1 MAAIH
6 TTGSNEISEML
17 SIVMT
22 TLLIR
27 NGEMS
32 QPFPK
37 HCHDGNQLNVTESF
51 LLDDPENAVEEFL
64 CLVREQMVA
73 EQIAAKKTDKTR

>member
-17 SIVMT
+17 STVMT

-27 NGEMS
+27 DGEMS
-32 QPFPK
+32 QPFSK
-37 HCHDGNQLNVTESF
+37 HCHNGSQLNVTESF
-51 LLDDPENAVEEFL
+51 LSDDSENAVEEFL
-64 CLVREQMVA
+64 RLVRKRMVA
-73 EQIAAKKTDKTR
+73 EQIATKKDR